1 MRRRN
6 WSVKNKKIVE
16 LENEKKISEEEIKSL
31 KAQVN
36 ALTETNQNLQRL
48 KKN

>member
-6 WSVKNKKIVE
+6 WSVKNKKIAE
-16 LENEKKISEEEIKSL
+16 LENEKKISEEEIKGL

-36 ALTETNQNLQRL
+36 TLTETNQNLQRL